1 MALQRI
7 RCERELG
14 GEMMSRSKVFN
25 NNYDFM
31 HDYSIATLGE
41 NRGKWRVILKNKS
54 TSLAEAFMVPAAE
67 EGGLRSLEDYQFV
80 SWEELADNYTFI
92 DDTPCVRS

>member
-1 MALQRI
+1 
-7 RCERELG
+7 
-14 GEMMSRSKVFN
+14 MSRSKVFN

-54 TSLAEAFMVPAAE
+54 TSLAEAFAVPASE
-67 EGGLRSLEDYQFV
+67 EGGLRSLEDYRFT

-92 DDTPCVRS
+92 DDTPCVVS

>member
-1 MALQRI
+1 
-7 RCERELG
+7 
-14 GEMMSRSKVFN
+14 MMSRSKVFD

-54 TSLAEAFMVPAAE
+54 TSLAEALWYRHP
-67 EGGLRSLEDYQFV
+67 RR
-80 SWEELADNYTFI
+80 AD
-92 DDTPCVRS
+92 

>member
-1 MALQRI
+1 
-7 RCERELG
+7 
-14 GEMMSRSKVFN
+14 MSGSKVFN

-31 HDYSIATLGE
+31 RDYSVATLGE

-54 TSLAEAFMVPAAE
+54 TSLMEAFIVPASE

-80 SWEELADNYTFI
+80 SWEELAANYTFI
-92 DDTPCVRS
+92 DDTPCTGS

>member
-1 MALQRI
+1 M
-7 RCERELG
+7 G
-14 GEMMSRSKVFN
+14 KSKAFN

-31 HDYSIATLGE
+31 RDYSVVTLGE

-54 TSLAEAFMVPAAE
+54 TSLMEAFIVPASE

-80 SWEELADNYTFI
+80 GWEELAANYTFI
-92 DDTPCVRS
+92 DDTPCVES

>member
-1 MALQRI
+1 
-7 RCERELG
+7 
-14 GEMMSRSKVFN
+14 MSRSKVFN

-31 HDYSIATLGE
+31 HDYSIITLGE

-54 TSLAEAFMVPAAE
+54 TSLAEAFMVPVSE
-67 EGGLRSLEDYQFV
+67 EGGLRSLEDYQFI

-92 DDTPCVRS
+92 DDTPCVES

>member
-1 MALQRI
+1 M
-7 RCERELG
+7 G
-14 GEMMSRSKVFN
+14 GSKVFS

-31 HDYSIATLGE
+31 HDYSIVTRGE
-41 NRGKWRVILKNKS
+41 NRGKWRVMLKIES
-54 TSLAEAFMVPAAE
+54 TALAEAFMVPASE

-80 SWEELADNYTFI
+80 SWEELAGNYTFI

>member
-1 MALQRI
+1 
-7 RCERELG
+7 
-14 GEMMSRSKVFN
+14 MMSRSKACD
-25 NNYDFM
+25 NNYNFM

-41 NRGKWRVILKNKS
+41 NRGKWRVCLKNKS
-54 TSLAEAFMVPAAE
+54 TSLVEAFMVPASE

-80 SWEELADNYTFI
+80 SWEELAGNYTFI

>member
-1 MALQRI
+1 MN
-7 RCERELG
+7 
-14 GEMMSRSKVFN
+14 RSKVFN

-31 HDYSIATLGE
+31 RDYSVVTLGE
-41 NRGKWRVILKNKS
+41 NRGKWRVILMNKS
-54 TSLAEAFMVPAAE
+54 TSLAEAFIVPASE

-92 DDTPCVRS
+92 DDTPCTGS

>member
-1 MALQRI
+1 
-7 RCERELG
+7 
-14 GEMMSRSKVFN
+14 MSRSKVFS

-31 HDYSIATLGE
+31 RDYSIATLGE

-54 TSLAEAFMVPAAE
+54 TSLAEAFIVPASE

-80 SWEELADNYTFI
+80 SWEVLARDYTFI
-92 DDTPCVRS
+92 DDTPCKSR

>member
-1 MALQRI
+1 
-7 RCERELG
+7 
-14 GEMMSRSKVFN
+14 MSRSKAFN

-31 HDYSIATLGE
+31 HDYSIATLRE

-80 SWEELADNYTFI
+80 SWEELAGNYTFI
-92 DDTPCVRS
+92 DDTPCVKS

>member
-1 MALQRI
+1 
-7 RCERELG
+7 
-14 GEMMSRSKVFN
+14 MSGSKVFN

-31 HDYSIATLGE
+31 RGYSVATLGE
-41 NRGKWRVILKNKS
+41 NRGKWRVILMNKS
-54 TSLAEAFMVPAAE
+54 TSLAEAFIVPASE

-92 DDTPCVRS
+92 DDTPCTGS

>member
-1 MALQRI
+1 
-7 RCERELG
+7 
-14 GEMMSRSKVFN
+14 MSRSKAFD

-41 NRGKWRVILKNKS
+41 NRGKWRVILENKS
-54 TSLAEAFMVPAAE
+54 TSLAEAFMVPASE

-92 DDTPCVRS
+92 DDTPCVGS

>member
-1 MALQRI
+1 
-7 RCERELG
+7 
-14 GEMMSRSKVFN
+14 MSRSKAFN

-54 TSLAEAFMVPAAE
+54 TLLVEAFMVPASE
-67 EGGLRSLEDYQFV
+67 EGGLRSLEDYQFI
-80 SWEELADNYTFI
+80 SWEVLASDYTFI
-92 DDTPCVRS
+92 DDTPCKSR

>member
-1 MALQRI
+1 
-7 RCERELG
+7 
-14 GEMMSRSKVFN
+14 MSGSKVFN

-31 HDYSIATLGE
+31 RGYSVATLGE

-54 TSLAEAFMVPAAE
+54 TTLAEAFTVPASE

-80 SWEELADNYTFI
+80 SWEELAANYTFI
-92 DDTPCVRS
+92 DDTPCTGS

>member
-1 MALQRI
+1 
-7 RCERELG
+7 
-14 GEMMSRSKVFN
+14 MSRSKVFN

-31 HDYSIATLGE
+31 RGYSVATLGE

-54 TSLAEAFMVPAAE
+54 TTLAEAFIVPASE

-80 SWEELADNYTFI
+80 SWEELAANYTFI
-92 DDTPCVRS
+92 DDTPCIGS

>member
-1 MALQRI
+1 
-7 RCERELG
+7 
-14 GEMMSRSKVFN
+14 MSRSKVFN

-54 TSLAEAFMVPAAE
+54 TSLAEAFMVPVSE
-67 EGGLRSLEDYQFV
+67 EGGLRSLEDYQFI

-92 DDTPCVRS
+92 DGTSCVGS

>member
-1 MALQRI
+1 
-7 RCERELG
+7 
-14 GEMMSRSKVFN
+14 MSGSKVFN

-41 NRGKWRVILKNKS
+41 NRGKWRVILKNKL
-54 TSLAEAFMVPAAE
+54 TSLAEAFIVPASE

-80 SWEELADNYTFI
+80 SWEALASDYTFI
-92 DDTPCVRS
+92 DGTPCKSR

>member
-1 MALQRI
+1 
-7 RCERELG
+7 
-14 GEMMSRSKVFN
+14 MSGSKVFN

-54 TSLAEAFMVPAAE
+54 TSLAEAFMVPASE

-80 SWEELADNYTFI
+80 SWEVLASDYTFI
-92 DDTPCVRS
+92 DDTPCKSR

>member
-1 MALQRI
+1 
-7 RCERELG
+7 
-14 GEMMSRSKVFN
+14 MSRSKAFN

-31 HDYSIATLGE
+31 RDYSIATLGE

-80 SWEELADNYTFI
+80 SWEELAANYTFT
-92 DDTPCVRS
+92 DDTPCVES